1 MKRSTNSVEVKR
13 QNRNRVFRYV
23 NGQAETSM
31 PEISAALD
39 ISGPTV
45 LTIVNELKEE
55 GVLKEAGELKSTGGR
70 KAKAIAAVKD
80 IKYAVGIDL
89 TANHI
94 SITYT
99 DLSEKALKH
108 VRIRKS
114 FEYTNEYLDALAVFT
129 RRFIEE
135 NAIPEDK
142 ILGIGISMPCIIDK
156 KEQLITYSNALDIY
170 NVSCSEWKEHFK
182 YPAVLLND
190 ANCAAIA
197 ESAEHVNCGN
207 MVYLMLSNTV
217 GGAVLFENS
226 NVIMTAGNEL
236 EAVDMYRGDNWRSA
250 EFGHMVIHP
259 GGRTCYC
266 GKKGCLDAYGFEAG
280 EAGKA
285 YEELMAKT
293 GQVEIQLLGLGCNG
307 HIGFNEPADEFTKVT
322 GEIDLTDS
330 TIEANK
336 RFFEKKEDVPR
347 KAVSMGIGTIMRA
360 KKIVLLVNGEN
371 KAEILKEVVN
381 GPVTPKVPGS
391 ILQFHPHVTVI
402 CDEEAA
408 KYL

>member
-1 MKRSTNSVEVKR
+1 MRIIRAKDYKDMSRKAANI
-13 QNRNRVFRYV
+13 
-23 NGQAETSM
+23 
-31 PEISAALD
+31 ISAQVILKPD
-39 ISGPTV
+39 SV
-45 LTIVNELKEE
+45 LGL
-55 GVLKEAGELKSTGGR
+55 ATGSSPIG
-70 KAKAIAAVKD
+70 
-80 IKYAVGIDL
+80 
-89 TANHI
+89 
-94 SITYT
+94 TY
-99 DLSEKALKH
+99 
-108 VRIRKS
+108 
-114 FEYTNEYLDALAVFT
+114 
-129 RRFIEE
+129 
-135 NAIPEDK
+135 
-142 ILGIGISMPCIIDK
+142 
-156 KEQLITYSNALDIY
+156 EQLVKWYEKGDLDFADVTTVNLDEY
-170 NVSCSEWKEHFK
+170 YGMKPE
-182 YPAVLLND
+182 ND
-190 ANCAAIA
+190 QSYHYFMNDNLFN
-197 ESAEHVNCGN
+197 HVNIN
-207 MVYLMLSNTV
+207 K
-217 GGAVLFENS
+217 EN
-226 NVIMTAGNEL
+226 VHVPDG
-236 EAVDMYRGDNWRSA
+236 V
-250 EFGHMVIHP
+250 
-259 GGRTCYC
+259 
-266 GKKGCLDAYGFEAG
+266 GFEAG